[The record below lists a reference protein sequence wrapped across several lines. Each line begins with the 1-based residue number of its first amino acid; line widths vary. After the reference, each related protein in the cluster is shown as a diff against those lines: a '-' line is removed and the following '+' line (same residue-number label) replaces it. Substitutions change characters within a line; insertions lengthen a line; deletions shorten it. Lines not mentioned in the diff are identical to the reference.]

1 MTIINQY
8 IQGGPCLNGAIAIAV
23 IMLSA
28 ICFFIYFGTKHD
40 ELKYA
45 FISSVVTAIF
55 CFGAIWFLMYD
66 DSRPRIEALLDDTI
80 SYVEIENK
88 YEFIKKHGSLYIFD
102 VKKDTEEYNK
112 LMTEL
117 KEQKN

>member
-8 IQGGPCLNGAIAIAV
+8 IQGGPCINGAIAIAV

-28 ICFFIYFGTKHD
+28 ICFFIYIGTKHD

-45 FISSVVTAIF
+45 LISSVVTAIF

-66 DSRPRIEALLDDTI
+66 NSRPRIEALLDDKI

-112 LMTEL
+112 LMAEL
-117 KEQKN
+117 KEQKK